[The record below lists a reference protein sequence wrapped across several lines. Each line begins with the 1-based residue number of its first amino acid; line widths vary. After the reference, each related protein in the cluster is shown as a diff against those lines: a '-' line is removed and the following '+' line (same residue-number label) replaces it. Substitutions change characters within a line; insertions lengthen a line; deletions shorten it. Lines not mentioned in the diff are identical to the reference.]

1 MPPAAAADPSIGL
14 TGTDGP
20 REIWPSR
27 RIEAGRA
34 VEGSREPSGGP
45 RPAWAKDHPV
55 LEVLRERRST
65 GSLPGSRADGNRV
78 GLAVEGGGMRGIVS
92 AAMLTALEDL
102 GLAKAFDAIY
112 AASSGAINAAYFLVG
127 ESWYPMS
134 IYYDDLTTT
143 RFLDFRR
150 PLRGRAML
158 DLDYAFDVVVEEL
171 KPLDY
176 DAVLAS
182 PVPLHIAVSFVD
194 TLETE
199 LACGFRSKQDLKE
212 ALRATGWLPIATTGT
227 ATFRGRAAIDGG
239 ALVPHPFRFAVDDGC
254 THVLSI
260 STRPMAR
267 PRRRLTLLQ
276 RYAAR
281 RMERLRPGLGS
292 AYLEGI
298 RGYAGERAGLAR
310 ARTAPTSRPYVL
322 DLAPLPGTPEV
333 KRHEMDRGRLIE
345 GARGAY
351 EVIVEAIENKR
362 VRVVPR
368 LTIPEH
374 EHGTLGPKAHTAE
387 PPPSPG

>member
-1 MPPAAAADPSIGL
+1 
-14 TGTDGP
+14 
-20 REIWPSR
+20 
-27 RIEAGRA
+27 
-34 VEGSREPSGGP
+34 
-45 RPAWAKDHPV
+45 
-55 LEVLRERRST
+55 
-65 GSLPGSRADGNRV
+65 
-78 GLAVEGGGMRGIVS
+78 MRGIVS

-102 GLAKAFDAIY
+102 GLARAFDVLY
-112 AASSGAINAAYFLVG
+112 AASSGAINAAYLLVG
-127 ESWYPMS
+127 ESWYPLS

-150 PLRGRAML
+150 PLRRRAML
-158 DLDYAFDVVVEEL
+158 DMDYAYDVVVDRL

-182 PVPLHIAVSFVD
+182 PIPLHIAVSFVD
-194 TLETE
+194 TLEAE
-199 LACGFRSKQDLKE
+199 IVCDFLSKDDLKA
-212 ALRATGWLPIATTGT
+212 ALRASGWLPIATSGT
-227 ATFRGRAAIDGG
+227 ATFRGRPAIDGG
-239 ALVPHPFRFAVDDGC
+239 ALVPHPFRFAVDGGC

-260 STRPMAR
+260 STRPMAP

-281 RMERLRPGLGS
+281 RMDGLRRGLGD

-298 RGYAGERAGLAR
+298 RGYADERARLAH
-310 ARTAPTSRPYVL
+310 ARMAPTPGPYIL

-351 EVIVEAIENKR
+351 EVVVLAIENKH
-362 VRVVPR
+362 VRVIPR

-374 EHGTLGPKAHTAE
+374 EHGTLDHQAPAEE
-387 PPPSPG
+387 PPPSDR